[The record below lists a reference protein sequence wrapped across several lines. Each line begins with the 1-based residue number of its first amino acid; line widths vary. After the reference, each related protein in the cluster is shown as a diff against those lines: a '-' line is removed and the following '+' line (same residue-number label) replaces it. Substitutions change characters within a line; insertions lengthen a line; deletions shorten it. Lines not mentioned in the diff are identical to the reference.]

1 MINRVN
7 KGVRAGAGQRRN
19 MRLLHRAAL
28 GAAIFGLLNF
38 IIIPTAAHPEVA
50 KAIGIIFISFGI
62 ACFIGIPEKS
72 KEQK

>member
-1 MINRVN
+1 
-7 KGVRAGAGQRRN
+7 